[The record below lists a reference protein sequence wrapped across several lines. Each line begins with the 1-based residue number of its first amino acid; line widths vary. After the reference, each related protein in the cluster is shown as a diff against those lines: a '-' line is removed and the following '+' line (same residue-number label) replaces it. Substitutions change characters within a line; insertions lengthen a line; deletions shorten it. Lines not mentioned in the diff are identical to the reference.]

1 MIVKMRKIMMSF
13 SGLMINIVMIMTM
26 TKSITVFQT

>member
-13 SGLMINIVMIMTM
+13 SGLMTNIVMIMTM